1 VEVSEVM
8 RQEVATVAPD
18 DPIAE
23 VARVLRRHGS
33 SAALVLEGDRPVGI
47 FTERDMVQAVV
58 EGDDLATAPVRLR
71 MSTDLETITP
81 DATVQSAH
89 ERMAR
94 HSIRHL
100 PVLEDGRLVGM
111 VELDTQLVRD
121 ALAPLAPLVTQQSA
135 AGIIVGFR
143 GPWADGPPPEALVID
158 APPLERFRLREL
170 RHLVAIYVVL
180 LVTMARALAG
190 WAVRRR
196 GRSFPQAA
204 SEGLV
209 DAFIALGPSFVKVG
223 QLVASSPGVFPEPL
237 ATAAMRCLYN
247 VPPFPGHEARRLIE
261 EDLGRPVPQLF
272 KSFDDIPLASASI
285 AQVHACVLPDGREA
299 VIKLHRPNIA
309 ERMNLDLRIQ
319 YRLAKLAERTELGR
333 RLSLLSMVRDMHAT
347 ANQELNAALEAHRQ
361 TLFRNNV
368 GAFGDNKWITAPE
381 VYWNYCG
388 PRAICM
394 ERMYGVPIDQFDVVR
409 RQGLDGELMIRR
421 GIKVGLEAAVMHGPF
436 HGDVHAGNIWVL
448 ADGRAAF
455 LDFGLMGELPPP
467 WRQHLRNMFFTLM
480 IDGDWTRIVRGYK
493 DLGVISE
500 DIGSDEEIAMRL
512 KLVMDPMF
520 DLAAASVSLGD
531 AFKMNLQLAQQMG
544 ARLPQEL
551 MLVAKQ
557 VFYFERYVK
566 AMAPDYTM
574 ARDLFL
580 MKNVFPEAVAA
591 KAAELGVELPE

>member
-1 VEVSEVM
+1 MQVSDVM
-8 RQEVATVAPD
+8 RREWAVAAPD

-23 VARVLRRHGS
+23 VARALRQHHA
-33 SAALVLEGDRPVGI
+33 SAALVLEGERPVGI
-47 FTERDMVQAVV
+47 FTERDMVKAVV
-58 EGDDLATAPVRLR
+58 EGDDLTTTPVRLR
-71 MSTDLETITP
+71 MTTELETIGP
-81 DATVQSAH
+81 GATLQAAQ

-94 HSIRHL
+94 HGIRHL
-100 PVLEDGRLVGM
+100 PVVDDGRLVGM

-121 ALAPLAPLVTQQSA
+121 ALAPVEPLVAQQSA
-135 AGIIVGFR
+135 AGVIVGFR
-143 GPWADGPPPEALVID
+143 GPWADGPPPEALTID

-170 RHLVAIYVVL
+170 RHLVAIYLVL
-180 LVTMARALAG
+180 LVTLARAMAA
-190 WAVRRR
+190 WVVRRK
-196 GRSFPQAA
+196 GRSLAQAA

-209 DAFIALGPSFVKVG
+209 DAFIALGPSFVKLG

-237 ATAAMRCLYN
+237 ATACMRCLYS
-247 VPPFPGHEARRLIE
+247 VPPFPGHEARRLVE

-272 KSFDDIPLASASI
+272 KSFDDVPLASASI

-299 VIKLHRPNIA
+299 VIKLQRPNIA
-309 ERMNLDLRIQ
+309 QRMNLDLRIQ

-333 RLSLLSMVRDMHAT
+333 RLSVVSLVRDMHGT

-361 TLFRNNV
+361 TLFRDHI

-388 PRAICM
+388 PRTICM
-394 ERMYGVPIDQFDVVR
+394 ERMYGVPIDQYDVVR
-409 RQGLDGELMIRR
+409 RQGLDGELIIRR
-421 GIKVGLEAAVMHGPF
+421 GMKVGMEAAVVHGPF

-455 LDFGLMGELPPP
+455 LDFGLMGELPPQ
-467 WRQHLRNMFFTLM
+467 WRQHVRNMFYTLM

-500 DIGSDEEIAMRL
+500 DIGSDDEIAMRL
-512 KLVMDPMF
+512 KMVMDPMF
-520 DLAAASVSLGD
+520 DLGAASVSLGE
-531 AFKMNLQLAQQMG
+531 AFKMNLELAQQMG

-551 MLVAKQ
+551 MLIAKQ

-566 AMAPDYTM
+566 AMAPAYTM
-574 ARDLFL
+574 ARDIFL
-580 MKNVFPEAVAA
+580 MRNVFPEAVAA
-591 KAAELGVELPE
+591 KAAELGIELPE